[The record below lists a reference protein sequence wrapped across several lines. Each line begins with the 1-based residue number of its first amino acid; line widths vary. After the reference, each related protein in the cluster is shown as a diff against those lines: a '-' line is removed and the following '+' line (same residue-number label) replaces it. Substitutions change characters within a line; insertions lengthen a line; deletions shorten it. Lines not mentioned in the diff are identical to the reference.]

1 LVASLRLKYAG
12 SPGGDQTE
20 LSRPHSSSRPV
31 QRVCADGDSRI
42 PRPKADPARRTL
54 GAMNEPDDVPRRPDL
69 RVRVVA
75 IVLILCL
82 VATVAPFLASLVF

>member
-1 LVASLRLKYAG
+1 
-12 SPGGDQTE
+12 
-20 LSRPHSSSRPV
+20 
-31 QRVCADGDSRI
+31 
-42 PRPKADPARRTL
+42 
-54 GAMNEPDDVPRRPDL
+54 MNEPDDVPRRPDL